1 MTTMLLLGTW
11 MLMKWRWV
19 VQLPIHSVYQYTWVW
34 TSLHEKISC
43 DLLCNVA
50 YKSRLRCW
58 LTEER
63 HTCWLG
69 YFSEQEKPR
78 SVLSSS
84 ILWLFLCQISF
95 RLKMHCMIYSVQDV
109 ESKCSL
115 VTGNICWVPLSLSKS
130 KWVLIC
136 APDKKQ
142 VFEPWVHIWVFDEQ
156 I

>member
-1 MTTMLLLGTW
+1 M
-11 MLMKWRWV
+11 RV
-19 VQLPIHSVYQYTWVW
+19 NSF
-34 TSLHEKISC
+34 

-69 YFSEQEKPR
+69 FFSEQEKPR

-95 RLKMHCMIYSVQDV
+95 RLEMHCMIYSVQDA

-115 VTGNICWVPLSLSKS
+115 VNGNVCWVPLSWSKS
-130 KWVLIC
+130 KWVLIS

-142 VFEPWVHIWVFDEQ
+142 VLNPEYICDFLMNKYNVSTRTTSLSCSCLKFSLLGGVSNHRFLHNRM
-156 I
+156 